1 MRQRAVSLGLSPL
14 EIAATIRTAYRG
26 SEVSRYTADE
36 DYDVYVMLRE
46 EDRNDLDRLR
56 NLFFVNQAG
65 TKIPLENVVRIEER
79 TGPLSISRQNRTR
92 VIKVTAA
99 LTGERPLSDAVGD
112 LQSLI
117 TREAPT
123 PLSMDMEF
131 TGTSEEMMTS
141 FTSLGYALALAAALV
156 YMVMASQFESLLH
169 PLIVMFSVPFAAIGL
184 VGALLATGTT
194 FNLVA
199 FVGAILLVGIVV
211 NNAIVLVDYM
221 NTLRR
226 RGAGLR
232 DAIIH
237 GGKTR
242 LKPILMTSLTTIL
255 GLLPM
260 ALGWG
265 IGSELRAPMGR
276 AVVGGLTTSTAIT
289 LILIPTL
296 YWMVE
301 SKLEARKHAKQLA

>member
-1 MRQRAVSLGLSPL
+1 
-14 EIAATIRTAYRG
+14 
-26 SEVSRYTADE
+26 
-36 DYDVYVMLRE
+36 
-46 EDRNDLDRLR
+46 
-56 NLFFVNQAG
+56 
-65 TKIPLENVVRIEER
+65 
-79 TGPLSISRQNRTR
+79 
-92 VIKVTAA
+92 
-99 LTGERPLSDAVGD
+99 
-112 LQSLI
+112 
-117 TREAPT
+117 
-123 PLSMDMEF
+123 MDMEF
-131 TGTSEEMMTS
+131 SGTSEEMESS

-156 YMVMASQFESLLH
+156 YMVMASQFESLIH
-169 PLIVMFSVPFAAIGL
+169 PFIVMFSVPFAAIGL

-226 RGAGLR
+226 RGMGLR
-232 DAIIH
+232 EAVIH

-260 ALGWG
+260 AIGWG
-265 IGSELRAPMGR
+265 TGSELRAPMGR
-276 AVVGGLTTSTAIT
+276 AVVGGLTTSTLIT

-301 SKLEARKHAKQLA
+301 SKLEARRHAKEHAQARRHVHRGSAP